1 LNRFSLDKKKYAI
14 WVGKQIP
21 DSAETFQEVLLF
33 LQKLAS
39 KVTIQHTKIRCA
51 ARFVGGSAFL
61 QICFEIHRSVSATSA
76 KAENLLKGDFD
87 FSWDE

>member
-51 ARFVGGSAFL
+51 ARFIGRQRIF
-61 QICFEIHRSVSATSA
+61 T
-76 KAENLLKGDFD
+76 NLF
-87 FSWDE
+87 